1 MDEMAAEV
9 AAATGVTVEA
19 LRGPR
24 RIAEVAQPRQALM
37 HRAHAAGR
45 GLSQIG
51 RWLRRDHTTVLHGI
65 RAHEKRYAAGE
76 VDHLGRPT

>member
-1 MDEMAAEV
+1 MGEMAAEV
-9 AAATGVTVEA
+9 AAATGVSVEA
-19 LRGPR
+19 LLGQSRVGE
-24 RIAEVAQPRQALM
+24 IAQARQALM

-51 RWLRRDHTTVLHGI
+51 RWLDRDHSTVLHGV